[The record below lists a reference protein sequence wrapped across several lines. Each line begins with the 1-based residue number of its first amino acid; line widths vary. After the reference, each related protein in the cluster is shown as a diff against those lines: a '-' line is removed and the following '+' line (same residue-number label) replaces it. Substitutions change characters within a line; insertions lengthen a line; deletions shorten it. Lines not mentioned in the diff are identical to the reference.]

1 MTITERLRTLSGELP
16 PEAQS
21 ELLDFA
27 EFLLQK
33 KALRPA
39 AGIRLRELQG
49 GLENSATFAGSP
61 MAIQEQLRREWD

>member
-1 MTITERLRTLSGELP
+1 MTITERLCALSGELP
-16 PEAQS
+16 PDAQS

-27 EFLLQK
+27 EFLQKK

-39 AGIRLRELQG
+39 SGVPLRELRG

-61 MAIQEQLRREWD
+61 MTVQERLRREWD